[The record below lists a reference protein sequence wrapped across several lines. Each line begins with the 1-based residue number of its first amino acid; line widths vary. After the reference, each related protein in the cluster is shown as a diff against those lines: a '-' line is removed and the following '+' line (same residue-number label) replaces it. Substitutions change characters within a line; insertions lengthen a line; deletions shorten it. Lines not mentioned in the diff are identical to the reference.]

1 MEKAKPFS
9 TTVNRT
15 HVRPARSLVTVLTTL
30 TQLHNDNIVK
40 LERAID
46 NLTLTISCYSYNR

>member
-1 MEKAKPFS
+1 MEKEKPFS
-9 TTVNRT
+9 TTMNRT
-15 HVRPARSLVTVLTTL
+15 HGHPARSLVTVLTTL

-46 NLTLTISCYSYNR
+46 NLTVTISGYSYHR